1 MFSQLSWGLFRGGG
15 AYMFFLIHKLA
26 IPPLG
31 VSNLMGPR
39 KSIEEIFLPE
49 HFLGAPNVI
58 NNVGR
63 AFFAIQTHYT
73 Q

>member
-1 MFSQLSWGLFRGGG
+1 
-15 AYMFFLIHKLA
+15 MFFLIHKLA

-58 NNVGR
+58 NNVGH